1 MSPSK
6 TSPRDKKTSKSTKLS
21 PSDIL
26 INELSNLDV
35 TKTQGFSF
43 NTMETYAKVTKCF
56 DFNTIELVFKFNKI
70 FVKYNCIISGIKEEE
85 KKPDVILKKECE
97 KKQKLENLILNQI
110 VYIKCRGFDKFGR
123 VYIDLTKNNKNII
136 ELLN

>member
-1 MSPSK
+1 MSQ
-6 TSPRDKKTSKSTKLS
+6 SKSQDNKTNKTKKTKLS

-35 TKTQGFSF
+35 TKAQGFSF

-70 FVKYNCIISGIKEEE
+70 FVKYNCIISGIKEE
-85 KKPDVILKKECE
+85 KKSINILNKECE

-110 VYIKCRGFDKFGR
+110 VYIKCGGFDKFGR
-123 VYIDLTKNNKNII
+123 IFIDLTKNNKNII
-136 ELLN
+136 ELLD

>member
-6 TSPRDKKTSKSTKLS
+6 ISSQDKKTSKCTKLN

-26 INELSNLDV
+26 INELLNLDV

-56 DFNTIELVFKFNKI
+56 DFNIIELVFKFNKI
-70 FVKYNCIISGIKEEE
+70 FVKYNCIISGIKEE
-85 KKPDVILKKECE
+85 KKSDNFLKKECE
-97 KKQKLENLILNQI
+97 KKKKLENLILNQI
-110 VYIKCRGFDKFGR
+110 VYIKCGGFDKFGR
-123 VYIDLTKNNKNII
+123 VYVDLTKDNKNII
-136 ELLN
+136 ELLD